1 MTDDCWNRIGVGGDR
16 TCTQLKTF
24 IHCRNCPVYSDAGRS
39 LLEQELP
46 TGYLE
51 EWTNLLR
58 SSQGVTNAV
67 TAAGTVSVG
76 IFRLCGEWLALPAAL
91 FKEVTQ
97 ISVTHTLPH
106 RSNNILIGLVN
117 IRGEIQLC
125 ISLKALLGL
134 EAADAN
140 RLNISPVVYERMVVV
155 EREGSRWVFGVD
167 EIYGIHR
174 ILPEQIKNVPATV
187 SKVPDT
193 YTKGIISWQGQ
204 SVCYLDDDLLFYT
217 LNKKFI

>member
-1 MTDDCWNRIGVGGDR
+1 MTDDCWNTIGVAGDR
-16 TCTQLKTF
+16 TCSQLKTF

-46 TGYLE
+46 AGYLD
-51 EWTNLLR
+51 EWTDLLR
-58 SSQGVTNAV
+58 SSQGETNAV
-67 TAAGTVSVG
+67 TTTDTVSVG
-76 IFRLCGEWLALPAAL
+76 IFRLSGEWLALPARL

-106 RSNNILIGLVN
+106 RSNNIFIGLVN

-125 ISLKALLGL
+125 ISLKSLLGL
-134 EAADAN
+134 EAADAGKQ
-140 RLNISPVVYERMVVV
+140 NISPVVYERMVVV
-155 EREGSRWVFGVD
+155 EREGSQWVFGVD

-174 ILPEQIKNVPATV
+174 ILPEQIGNVPATI
-187 SKVPDT
+187 SKVAET
-193 YTKGIISWQGQ
+193 YTKGIINWQGQ

-217 LNKKFI
+217 LAKKVL

>member
-1 MTDDCWNRIGVGGDR
+1 MADDCWNLIGVAGDR
-16 TCTQLKTF
+16 TCPQLKTF

-46 TGYLE
+46 AGYLD
-51 EWTNLLR
+51 EWTDLLR
-58 SSQGVTNAV
+58 SNQGENNTV
-67 TAAGTVSVG
+67 TAADTLSVG
-76 IFRLCGEWLALPAAL
+76 IFRLSSEWLALPAQL

-106 RSNNILIGLVN
+106 RSNNIFIGLVN

-134 EAADAN
+134 ETADAG
-140 RLNISPVVYERMVVV
+140 RQNISPVVYERMVVV
-155 EREGSRWVFGVD
+155 EREGSQWVFGVD

-174 ILPEQIKNVPATV
+174 ILPDRIGNVPATV
-187 SKVPDT
+187 SKVPET
-193 YTKGIISWQGQ
+193 YTKGIINWQGQ

-217 LNKKFI
+217 LNKKVL

>member
-1 MTDDCWNRIGVGGDR
+1 MTDDCWNHIGVAGDR
-16 TCTQLKTF
+16 TCSQLKTF

-46 TGYLE
+46 AGYLD

-58 SSQGVTNAV
+58 SSQGTTNA
-67 TAAGTVSVG
+67 TAATGTISVG
-76 IFRLCGEWLALPAAL
+76 IFRLGGEWLALPAAL

-97 ISVTHTLPH
+97 MSVAHTLPH
-106 RSNNILIGLVN
+106 RSDRILIGLVN

-134 EAADAN
+134 EVADSSSQ
-140 RLNISPVVYERMVVV
+140 NISPVVYQRMVVV
-155 EREGSRWVFGVD
+155 EREGSRWVFAVD

-174 ILPEQIKNVPATV
+174 ILSEQVGNVPATV
-187 SKVPDT
+187 SQVPET
-193 YTKGIISWQGQ
+193 YTKGMI
-204 SVCYLDDDLLFYT
+204 
-217 LNKKFI
+217 N